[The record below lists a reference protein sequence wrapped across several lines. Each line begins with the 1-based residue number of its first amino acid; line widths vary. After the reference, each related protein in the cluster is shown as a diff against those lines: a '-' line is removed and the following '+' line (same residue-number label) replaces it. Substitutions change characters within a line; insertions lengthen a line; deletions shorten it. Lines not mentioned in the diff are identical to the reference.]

1 MDEITKVCSFS
12 CSSFLVSLSP
22 HLLILLLLHF
32 SRVKEGVEEHRR
44 GQKIFFLCLID
55 AFVVVSWLTLA
66 GYALFYSRLHMSAL
80 YGYVLQMSLCKI
92 VCTFAFLD
100 WGREQ
105 GEMKYNPQ
113 QTSYEP
119 LAPISTAFCCCFL
132 NQTGDPLW
140 SLKDKLCHCTY
151 NKNIYTQ
158 ENRPKGDTLK

>member
-1 MDEITKVCSFS
+1 MDEITKVCSF
-12 CSSFLVSLSP
+12 LVLP
-22 HLLILLLLHF
+22 FQFPCLLIYSFCCFCIFLG
-32 SRVKEGVEEHRR
+32 SKREQRNIEEGK
-44 GQKIFFLCLID
+44 KIFFLCLID

-113 QTSYEP
+113 QMSYEP